1 MENVLLFFDLWKWHI
16 ILGISI
22 VAFIIQALV
31 TNKLNKTLYG
41 RYSIFAFIPFLN
53 MFTLGKVCAD
63 EIVGIILMLMLI
75 LCFRLNI
82 SIAGVDKTLAIIPE
96 STSTI
101 LFPYC
106 MFLIICLFIYS
117 IFKFFRSIKDKKGK
131 I

>member
-41 RYSIFAFIPFLN
+41 RYSILAFIPFLN

-63 EIVGIILMLMLI
+63 EIVGIILMLSM
-75 LCFRLNI
+75 
-82 SIAGVDKTLAIIPE
+82 AGVDKTLAIIPE